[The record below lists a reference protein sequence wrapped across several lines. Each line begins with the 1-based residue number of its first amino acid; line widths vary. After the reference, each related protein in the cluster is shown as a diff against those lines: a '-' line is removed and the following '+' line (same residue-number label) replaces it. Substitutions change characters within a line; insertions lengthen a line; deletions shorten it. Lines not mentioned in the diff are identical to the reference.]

1 MQFEYKKFLVTL
13 ALISN
18 AIYAQA
24 EQTHL
29 STILNIKMNATYL
42 DMDTET
48 TDSFGV
54 KLMAAVRLTLSTEHS
69 CGTSKLHITPD
80 SIGVPVEDFLA
91 EVKKI
96 KKYADDGAALF
107 ITHHDCDRKIPMAT
121 KFATCTGEICR
132 SLTDVLI
139 DGKMYLDKNYR
150 PVPAARSL
158 FFIEQ
163 PQTYDQKLKA
173 WKVYIYDKKTKKIA
187 ADGFVDNEDYAAS
200 KFIHKFRTF
209 HSNGM
214 VSSSIEMSAQGQR
227 EGKSIVRHKNG
238 KIEKS
243 INYNN
248 GIITDGEYITYD
260 LTGKIKIREHYVNGV
275 LNGPR
280 VKLYANGNPES
291 MEKYLDGSRSGI
303 SNYYYEDGT
312 LKNIQD
318 YDRGQLDG
326 WDVKY
331 FANGETESQTLYKN
345 QRIRIS
351 HEWNIDGIK
360 VSQWEQDENHNRQG
374 DDIEWYDN
382 GQKRKHSIYKD
393 GKLHGKMQGWSE
405 DGTQLYSTDYAHG
418 ERNGQ
423 SRQWGR
429 DGTLIED
436 CQYQAGKISE
446 PCSVRPPL

>member
-1 MQFEYKKFLVTL
+1 
-13 ALISN
+13 
-18 AIYAQA
+18 
-24 EQTHL
+24 
-29 STILNIKMNATYL
+29 
-42 DMDTET
+42 
-48 TDSFGV
+48 
-54 KLMAAVRLTLSTEHS
+54 
-69 CGTSKLHITPD
+69 
-80 SIGVPVEDFLA
+80 
-91 EVKKI
+91 
-96 KKYADDGAALF
+96 
-107 ITHHDCDRKIPMAT
+107 
-121 KFATCTGEICR
+121 
-132 SLTDVLI
+132 
-139 DGKMYLDKNYR
+139 
-150 PVPAARSL
+150 
-158 FFIEQ
+158 
-163 PQTYDQKLKA
+163 
-173 WKVYIYDKKTKKIA
+173 
-187 ADGFVDNEDYAAS
+187 
-200 KFIHKFRTF
+200 
-209 HSNGM
+209 
-214 VSSSIEMSAQGQR
+214 MSAQGQR

-260 LTGKIKIREHYVNGV
+260 PTGKIKIREHYANGV

-331 FANGETESQTLYKN
+331 FANGQTESQTLYTN
-345 QRIRIS
+345 QHIRIS

-405 DGTQLYSTDYAHG
+405 DGTQLYSTRIRTRREKRTITAVGPRRDVDRRLPMPSRKNFRAVFG
-418 ERNGQ
+418 ENSALTMKVLDRNRG
-423 SRQWGR
+423 
-429 DGTLIED
+429 LIR
-436 CQYQAGKISE
+436 KT
-446 PCSVRPPL
+446 